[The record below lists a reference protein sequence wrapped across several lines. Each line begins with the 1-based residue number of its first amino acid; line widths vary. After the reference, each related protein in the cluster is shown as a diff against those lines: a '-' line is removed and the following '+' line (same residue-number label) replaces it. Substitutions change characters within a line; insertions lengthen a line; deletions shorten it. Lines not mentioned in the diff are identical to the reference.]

1 MKIVLYRKCFDL
13 EYFTQRDK
21 GWCIMDNNFRAVV
34 VREEDG
40 IVSHAIENIT
50 TEMLSEGDVL
60 IKVAYS
66 SVNYKDMLA
75 VQTKG
80 GVIRNY
86 PMIPGIDL
94 SGTVVSSENGKFKVG
109 QEVLVT
115 GFQTGMTHT
124 GGFSEYVRIP
134 SEWVV
139 ALPKGLSHR
148 DAMVIG
154 TAGFTAALSIM
165 TLESKGMSPDK
176 DQEILVTGA
185 SGGVGSVAVQ
195 LLKESGYKNVHAL
208 AREESET
215 EQLLSIGASSV
226 ILASDIL
233 PEKPKVLDRQKF
245 HYVLD
250 VVGGDVAS
258 GLLPQIYYGGSM
270 SMCGNAGGIKI
281 GTTVMPF
288 ILRGVSVL
296 GVDSVSFPIEERD
309 AIWERFAGE
318 WHIMSEALVK
328 DIVMEELSGVFESVK
343 AGTHTGRHVLKML

>member
-1 MKIVLYRKCFDL
+1 
-13 EYFTQRDK
+13 
-21 GWCIMDNNFRAVV
+21 MDREFRALV
-34 VREEDG
+34 VREENG
-40 IVSHAIENIT
+40 EVSHAIEKIAT
-50 TEMLSEGDVL
+50 DMLSEGDVL

-66 SVNYKDMLA
+66 SVNFKDMLA

-94 SGTVVSSENGKFKVG
+94 SGTVVSSDNSKFKTG
-109 QEVLVT
+109 QDVLVT

-124 GGFSEYVRIP
+124 GGFSEYVRVP

-139 ALPKGLSHR
+139 SLPVGLSHR

-165 TLESKGMSPDK
+165 TLESKGMSAEK
-176 DQEILVTGA
+176 NQNILVTGA
-185 SGGVGSVAVQ
+185 SGGVGSVAIQ

-208 AREESET
+208 TREDSEK
-215 EQLLSIGASSV
+215 EKLLSIGATSV
-226 ILASDIL
+226 ILSSDIL
-233 PEKPKVLDRQKF
+233 PEKPKLLDKQKF

-250 VVGGDVAS
+250 VVGGHVAS
-258 GLLPQIYYGGSM
+258 GLLPQIHYGGSM

-281 GTTVMPF
+281 DSTVMPF
-288 ILRGVSVL
+288 ILRGVSLL
-296 GVDSVSFPIEERD
+296 GVDSVNFPIEDRD

-318 WHIMSEALVK
+318 WHIMSDALVK
-328 DIVMEELSGVFESVK
+328 DIEMEELSRVFESVK
-343 AGTHTGRHVLKML
+343 ASTHTGRHVLKMV

>member
-1 MKIVLYRKCFDL
+1 MNSDFKAI
-13 EYFTQRDK
+13 
-21 GWCIMDNNFRAVV
+21 V
-34 VREEDG
+34 VREKDG
-40 IVSHAIENIT
+40 EVSHSIERIT

-94 SGTVVSSENGKFKVG
+94 SGTVVSSENGKFEEG
-109 QEVLVT
+109 QNVLVT

-124 GGFSEYVRIP
+124 GGYSEYVRVP

-139 ALPKGLSHR
+139 ALPEGLSPR

-165 TLESKGMSPDK
+165 TLEANGMSPDK

-208 AREESET
+208 AREESEI
-215 EQLLSIGASSV
+215 EKLLSIGATSV
-226 ILASDIL
+226 LLSRDIL
-233 PEKPKVLDRQKF
+233 PEKPKVLDKQKF

-250 VVGGDVAS
+250 VVGGEVAS
-258 GLLPQIYYGGSM
+258 GILPQIYYGGSM
-270 SMCGNAGGIKI
+270 SMCGNAGGIKFSS
-281 GTTVMPF
+281 TVMPF

-296 GVDSVSFPIEERD
+296 GVDSVNFPIEKRD
-309 AIWERFAGE
+309 AIWTRFANE
-318 WHIMSEALVK
+318 WHIMSQALVT
-328 DIVMEELSGVFESVK
+328 DVVMEELDQVFENIK
-343 AGTHTGRHVLKML
+343 AGTHTGRHVLKVQ